1 MKKEKVIS
9 LLIGKD
15 KSTGV
20 PGKNYREIVGRPM
33 CEYGFIASKAIEVN
47 KLFVSTDSKIIKEIG
62 KKYNAEIIDRPKS
75 LALPESLTEDVLTHA
90 ANYIKEKLGYEPEIV
105 CLLFANNPAIDI
117 NLLKKGI
124 SELKN
129 DITLDSAFSVCR
141 YDMFSPTRARQINQE
156 GIIEP
161 SVPLE
166 IFGDNISSIRNSQ
179 GGIYFCDLSIQ
190 VMRWRC
196 FTNMEN
202 GNQPFKWMGKKS
214 KALINDFGFDVDSEW
229 QFKVIEYWLTKR
241 GFTKNTLPYK
251 I

>member
-1 MKKEKVIS
+1 MEKEKVVS

-20 PGKNYREIVGRPM
+20 PGKNYRNIVGRPM
-33 CEYGFIASKAIEVN
+33 CEYACIASKALRIKN
-47 KLFVSTDSKIIKEIG
+47 FFISTDSQTIKKIGLNYDAK
-62 KKYNAEIIDRPKS
+62 IIDRPKY
-75 LALPESLTEDVLTHA
+75 LAQPESLTEDVLVHA
-90 ANYIKEKLGYEPEIV
+90 SNEIENKLGYTPEIV

-124 SELKN
+124 EELQK
-129 DITLDSAFSVCR
+129 DSTLDAAFSVCR
-141 YDMFSPTRARQINQE
+141 YDMFSPIRARKVNDL
-156 GIIEP
+156 GLIEP

-166 IFGDNISSIRNSQ
+166 FFGNNISSIRDSQ
-179 GGIYFCDLSIQ
+179 GGVYYCDLSIQ

-196 FTNMEN
+196 FTNMEE
-202 GNQPFKWMGKKS
+202 GNQPFKWMGKKT

-229 QFKVIEYWLTKR
+229 QFKVIEYWLSKR
-241 GFTKNTLPYK
+241 GFTDDEIPYE